1 MSVVLKKKKKI
12 QLTLDF
18 ELKLVFG
25 IQLNLYSLNINQG
38 TDISL

>member
-1 MSVVLKKKKKI
+1 MLVVFKKKKI

-18 ELKLVFG
+18 ELKLLFW

-38 TDISL
+38 TDNCL